1 MQQPRIGFVG
11 LGMQGAPIAR
21 RIIDAGH
28 PTTLY
33 ARRAASLEPFR
44 STPAEVAS
52 TLTELGAACDVVG
65 VCVMDDAQLDAVLL
79 GDEGILAGM
88 AARGPVAAE
97 RTVIVHSTVHPDTVR
112 RIATRAA
119 EQGIDVL
126 DAPVS
131 GGPVA
136 AEQGALCVMVGGD
149 PATFERCR
157 DLLETFGDPVR
168 HLGPVGAG
176 QETKLLNNLLF
187 TAQLAL
193 ARDIG
198 TIGDSLGIDAR
209 ALAETMLQ
217 GSARSYALD
226 VWANTG
232 SFEMLAASAGPR
244 LEKDVDLVLEVG
256 RDAGIADTLVGTA
269 AAHMIEVFN
278 EVARS

>member
-1 MQQPRIGFVG
+1 MQERRVGFVG
-11 LGMQGAPIAR
+11 LGMQGAPIAG

-33 ARRAASLEPFR
+33 ARREASLEPFR

-52 TLTELGAACDVVG
+52 TLGELGARCDVVG
-65 VCVMDDAQLDAVLL
+65 VCVMDDAQLDEVLL
-79 GDEGILAGM
+79 GDDAILAGM
-88 AARGPVAAE
+88 AARGAE
-97 RTVIVHSTVHPDTVR
+97 AVDRTVIVHSTVHPDTVR
-112 RIATRAA
+112 RIAARAA
-119 EQGIDVL
+119 GQGVELL

-136 AEQGALCVMVGGD
+136 AEQGMLCVMVGGET
-149 PATFERCR
+149 ATFERCR
-157 DLLETFGDPVR
+157 DLLETFGNPVR

-176 QETKLLNNLLF
+176 QQAKLLNNLLF

-209 ALAETMLQ
+209 ALADTLLQ

-226 VWANTG
+226 VWSNTG
-232 SFEMLAASAGPR
+232 SFELLAASAGPR

-256 RDAGIADTLVGTA
+256 RDAGIADTLVGKA
-269 AAHMIEVFN
+269 AVRMIEVFN
-278 EVARS
+278 EVARA